1 MFKVK
6 LGIVLLLLSPISV
19 LAGDVVFEKAWVREA
34 PPISKVQA
42 AYVKINNNKK
52 NDVQLISASSP
63 AFKKI
68 EFHQTVTENGLSKM
82 LHLPFLSIQSKGN
95 ISLEPEG
102 IHMMLFNPYKPL
114 RAGETINI
122 TFNFSDSTTITTPF
136 AVKKI
141 TGVASN
147 HTKHH

>member
-1 MFKVK
+1 MFKYLFGTLAFLFLPVSAFAG
-6 LGIVLLLLSPISV
+6 GIVV
-19 LAGDVVFEKAWVREA
+19 ENAWVREA

-42 AYVKINNNKK
+42 AYAKINNNKL

-82 LHLPFLSIQSKGN
+82 LHLPFLSIQSKEH

-102 IHMMLFNPYKPL
+102 VHMMLFNPSKPL

-122 TFNFSDSTTITTPF
+122 IFNFSDNTVITTRF
-136 AVKKI
+136 NVKKV
-141 TGVASN
+141 TGSHSN
-147 HTKHH
+147 HSKHH